1 MDKYGRRKQR
11 IIDGNN
17 AGGSKGISVVE
28 IDEDWIG
35 TDVETLE
42 IDGDVGNEFGDAV
55 VDKGV
60 GAVDS
65 DVEIDSVGIS
75 VLVKVTV

>member
-17 AGGSKGISVVE
+17 AGGSRGVSVGE

-35 TDVETLE
+35 TDVETLD
-42 IDGDVGNEFGDAV
+42 IDGDVGVE
-55 VDKGV
+55 V
-60 GAVDS
+60 G
-65 DVEIDSVGIS
+65 DVEIG
-75 VLVKVTV
+75 KVVVAVD